1 MNKNTK
7 HTSTGPE
14 DNDDGV
20 DHAAGDTVTG
30 DGISEREFEGVRGK
44 RPVIEMSLHLIYT
57 QT

>member
-30 DGISEREFEGVRGK
+30 DGISEREF
-44 RPVIEMSLHLIYT
+44 
-57 QT
+57 